1 MPSFVN
7 PIHTNANALNSGTK
21 NEVKD
26 TKNAPKSASKDFNK
40 ILNQKISKDKTAPK
54 ENPNALKATPKDAKE
69 DAKELEKTPTPHHQH
84 AQNLA
89 KDQQAPTLK
98 DLLNHKKTTASH
110 EAQHET
116 HEPTLKDLL
125 NHKKTT
131 ASHEAQHETHEMHET
146 NPKTPNE
153 TLNKNEKKPNGV
165 ASNAH
170 QANLTNK
177 NPLTPTNH
185 ANNAI
190 KNPTAPTHNAKEP
203 KTLKDI
209 HALSQKHDLNASNIQ
224 VGTPLEKKETPLNAS
239 DQLALKTTQTS
250 INHTLAKNDSKNT
263 ANLSSVLQSLEK
275 KESHNKERTTPPSN
289 EKKTPPL
296 REALQMN
303 AIKRDKTL
311 SKKKPEKTP
320 TKTQTTAATPEN
332 APKIPLKTPP
342 LMPLIG
348 ANPPNDNA
356 PTPLE
361 KEEKAKE
368 VSENKEK
375 TKESNNSAQ
384 SAQNAQASD
393 KTSENKSAA
402 PKETI
407 KHFTQQLKQE
417 IQEYKPPM
425 SRISMDLFPKELGK
439 VEVTIQKVG
448 KNLKVSVIS
457 HNNSLQTFLDNQQDL
472 KNSLNALGFEGV
484 DLSFSQDSSKE
495 QPKEPL
501 REPFKEQESTPLK
514 ENALKS
520 YQENTDN
527 ENKETS
533 MQITLYA

>member
-1 MPSFVN
+1 MPSPIN
-7 PIHTNANALNSGTK
+7 PIHTNANASTLNSGAK

-26 TKNAPKSASKDFNK
+26 TKNAPKSASKDFSK

-98 DLLNHKKTTASH
+98 DWLNHKKTTASH
-110 EAQHET
+110 EAQHEI
-116 HEPTLKDLL
+116 
-125 NHKKTT
+125 HKN
-131 ASHEAQHETHEMHET
+131 HET

-153 TLNKNEKKPNGV
+153 TLNKNEKKPNEV
-165 ASNAH
+165 ASRAH
-170 QANLTNK
+170 QTNLTNK
-177 NPLTPTNH
+177 NPLTPT
-185 ANNAI
+185 NNAI

-250 INHTLAKNDSKNT
+250 INHTLAKNDTKNT
-263 ANLSSVLQSLEK
+263 ANLSSVLQSLGK
-275 KESHNKERTTPPSN
+275 KESHNKEHTTLPHN

-320 TKTQTTAATPEN
+320 TKTQTTAQAATPEN
-332 APKIPLKTPP
+332 APKIPLKTPS

-375 TKESNNSAQ
+375 TKESTNST
-384 SAQNAQASD
+384 QNTQNTQASD

-495 QPKEPL
+495 QPKEQL
-501 REPFKEQESTPLK
+501 GEPFKDQESTPLK

>member
-1 MPSFVN
+1 MPSPVN
-7 PIHTNANALNSGTK
+7 PIHTNANALNSGAK

-26 TKNAPKSASKDFNK
+26 TKNAPKSASKDFSK

-54 ENPNALKATPKDAKE
+54 ENPSALKATPKDAK
-69 DAKELEKTPTPHHQH
+69 ALEKTPTLPHQH

-98 DLLNHKKTTASH
+98 DWLNHPKTTASH
-110 EAQHET
+110 EAQHEI
-116 HEPTLKDLL
+116 HEV
-125 NHKKTT
+125 
-131 ASHEAQHETHEMHET
+131 HETD
-146 NPKTPNE
+146 PKTPNE
-153 TLNKNEKKPNGV
+153 TLNKNEKKPNEV

-170 QANLTNK
+170 QTNLPNK
-177 NPLTPTNH
+177 NLITPTNH
-185 ANNAI
+185 ANHAN
-190 KNPTAPTHNAKEP
+190 KTPTTPTHNAKDP

-209 HALSQKHDLNASNIQ
+209 QTLSQKHDLNASNIQ
-224 VGTPLEKKETPLNAS
+224 ATAPLEKKETPLSAS
-239 DQLALKTTQTS
+239 DQLALKTTQTPT
-250 INHTLAKNDSKNT
+250 NHTLAKNDAKNT

-275 KESHNKERTTPPSN
+275 KEPLNKEHANPQNS

-296 REALQMN
+296 KEALQMN

-311 SKKKPEKTP
+311 SKKNSEKTP
-320 TKTQTTAATPEN
+320 TKTQAKNQPTAPSATPEN
-332 APKIPLKTPP
+332 TPKLALKTPP

-348 ANPPNDNA
+348 ANPPNDNI

-361 KEEKAKE
+361 KEEKTKE
-368 VSENKEK
+368 VSDNKEK
-375 TKESNNSAQ
+375 TKETNSNAQ
-384 SAQNAQASD
+384 SAQNTQASD
-393 KTSENKSAA
+393 KTSDNKSTA

-407 KHFTQQLKQE
+407 KHFAQQLKQE

-425 SRISMDLFPKELGK
+425 SKISMDLFPKELGK

-495 QPKEPL
+495 QQAPKDQPK
-501 REPFKEQESTPLK
+501 EPFKEQELTPLK

-520 YQENTDN
+520 YQENTDH
-527 ENKETS
+527 ENQETS

>member
-1 MPSFVN
+1 MPSPVN
-7 PIHTNANALNSGTK
+7 PIHTNANALNSGAK

-26 TKNAPKSASKDFNK
+26 TKNAPKSVSKDFSK
-40 ILNQKISKDKTAPK
+40 ILNQKISKDKTASK

-69 DAKELEKTPTPHHQH
+69 DAKTLEKTPTLPHQH
-84 AQNLA
+84 AQNPA

-110 EAQHET
+110 EAQHE
-116 HEPTLKDLL
+116 
-125 NHKKTT
+125 N
-131 ASHEAQHETHEMHET
+131 HET

-165 ASNAH
+165 TSNAH
-170 QANLTNK
+170 QENSTHK

-185 ANNAI
+185 ANHAN
-190 KNPTAPTHNAKEP
+190 KNPTTPTHNAKDP

-209 HALSQKHDLNASNIQ
+209 QTLSQKHDLNASNIQ
-224 VGTPLEKKETPLNAS
+224 ATTPLEKKETPLNAS

-250 INHTLAKNDSKNT
+250 INHTLAKNDAKNT

-275 KESHNKERTTPPSN
+275 KDPHNKERTTPPSN

-296 REALQMN
+296 KEALQMN

-311 SKKKPEKTP
+311 SKKKSEKTP
-320 TKTQTTAATPEN
+320 TKTQTTAQAVTPEN

-348 ANPPNDNA
+348 ANPPPNDNA

-361 KEEKAKE
+361 KEEKTKE
-368 VSENKEK
+368 ISENKEK
-375 TKESNNSAQ
+375 TKETSNSAQ

-393 KTSENKSAA
+393 KTSENKSTA

-495 QPKEPL
+495 QPKEPFK
-501 REPFKEQESTPLK
+501 EPFKEQELTPLK
-514 ENALKS
+514 ENALKN

-527 ENKETS
+527 ESKETS

>member
-1 MPSFVN
+1 MPSPVN
-7 PIHTNANALNSGTK
+7 PIHTNANALNSGAK

-26 TKNAPKSASKDFNK
+26 TKNAPKSASKDFSK

-54 ENPNALKATPKDAKE
+54 ESPNPNALKATPKDAKE
-69 DAKELEKTPTPHHQH
+69 DAKALEKTPTPQPQH
-84 AQNLA
+84 AQNPA

-98 DLLNHKKTTASH
+98 DWLNHKKTTAPH
-110 EAQHET
+110 ETQHET
-116 HEPTLKDLL
+116 HEA
-125 NHKKTT
+125 N
-131 ASHEAQHETHEMHET
+131 ET

-153 TLNKNEKKPNGV
+153 TLNKNGKKPNEV
-165 ASNAH
+165 TSNAH
-170 QANLTNK
+170 QTNLLSK
-177 NPLTPTNH
+177 NPITPNH

-190 KNPTAPTHNAKEP
+190 KTQTTPTHNAKDP

-209 HALSQKHDLNASNIQ
+209 QTLSQKHDLNANNIQ
-224 VGTPLEKKETPLNAS
+224 AATTPENKTPLNAS
-239 DQLALKTTQTS
+239 DQFALKTTQTPT
-250 INHTLAKNDSKNT
+250 NHTLAKNDAKNT

-275 KESHNKERTTPPSN
+275 KEPHNKEHTIPQNN

-296 REALQMN
+296 KEALQMN

-320 TKTQTTAATPEN
+320 IHAKTQTTAPSIAPEN

-348 ANPPNDNA
+348 ANPPPNDNI

-361 KEEKAKE
+361 KEEKTQE
-368 VSENKEK
+368 ISENKEK
-375 TKESNNSAQ
+375 TKESNSSAQ

-393 KTSENKSAA
+393 KTNENKSIA

-439 VEVTIQKVG
+439 VEVIIQKVG

-472 KNSLNALGFEGV
+472 KNSLNTLGFEGV

-495 QPKEPL
+495 QPKDQPK
-501 REPFKEQESTPLK
+501 EPFKEQESTPLK

>member
-1 MPSFVN
+1 MPSPIN
-7 PIHTNANALNSGTK
+7 PIHTNANALNSGAK

-26 TKNAPKSASKDFNK
+26 TKNAPKSASKDFSK

-54 ENPNALKATPKDAKE
+54 ESPNPNALKATPKDAKE
-69 DAKELEKTPTPHHQH
+69 DAKALEKTPTPHHQH
-84 AQNLA
+84 AQNPA

-98 DLLNHKKTTASH
+98 DWLNHKKTTASH

-116 HEPTLKDLL
+116 HEA
-125 NHKKTT
+125 N
-131 ASHEAQHETHEMHET
+131 ET

-165 ASNAH
+165 TSNAH
-170 QANLTNK
+170 QTNLPNK
-177 NPLTPTNH
+177 NPLTHTNH
-185 ANNAI
+185 ANHAI
-190 KNPTAPTHNAKEP
+190 KTPTTPTHNAKDP

-209 HALSQKHDLNASNIQ
+209 QTLSQKHDLNASNIQ
-224 VGTPLEKKETPLNAS
+224 AATTPENKTPLNAS
-239 DQLALKTTQTS
+239 DHLALKTTQTS
-250 INHTLAKNDSKNT
+250 INHTLAKNDAKNT

-275 KESHNKERTTPPSN
+275 KESHNKEHANPPNN

-296 REALQMN
+296 KEALQMN

-311 SKKKPEKTP
+311 SKKKSE
-320 TKTQTTAATPEN
+320 KTQTKAQTTAPSIKPEN

-348 ANPPNDNA
+348 ANPPNDNP
-356 PTPLE
+356 PTLLE
-361 KEEKAKE
+361 KEEKTKE
-368 VSENKEK
+368 VSDNKEK
-375 TKESNNSAQ
+375 TKESNSSAQ
-384 SAQNAQASD
+384 NAQNAQASD
-393 KTSENKSAA
+393 KTSENKSTA

-439 VEVTIQKVG
+439 VEVIIQKVG

-495 QPKEPL
+495 QPKEQL
-501 REPFKEQESTPLK
+501 RELFKEQELTPLK

-520 YQENTDN
+520 YQENTDH
-527 ENKETS
+527 ENQETS

>member
-1 MPSFVN
+1 MPSPVN
-7 PIHTNANALNSGTK
+7 PIHTNASALNSGAK

-26 TKNAPKSASKDFNK
+26 TKNAPKSTSKDFSK

-54 ENPNALKATPKDAKE
+54 ENPSALKTAPKDAK
-69 DAKELEKTPTPHHQH
+69 ALEKTPTLPHQH
-84 AQNLA
+84 AQNPA

-98 DLLNHKKTTASH
+98 DWLNHQKTTAPH

-116 HEPTLKDLL
+116 HEA
-125 NHKKTT
+125 N
-131 ASHEAQHETHEMHET
+131 ET

-153 TLNKNEKKPNGV
+153 TLNKSEKKPNEIT
-165 ASNAH
+165 SNAH
-170 QANLTNK
+170 QTNLPSK
-177 NPLTPTNH
+177 NPITPNH
-185 ANNAI
+185 ANNANATQ
-190 KNPTAPTHNAKEP
+190 KPTTPTHNAKDP

-209 HALSQKHDLNASNIQ
+209 QTLSQKHDLNASNIQ
-224 VGTPLEKKETPLNAS
+224 AATTPENKTPLNAS
-239 DQLALKTTQTS
+239 DHLALKTTQAPT
-250 INHTLAKNDSKNT
+250 NHTLAKNDAKNT

-275 KESHNKERTTPPSN
+275 KEPQNKEHANPQNN

-296 REALQMN
+296 KEALQMN

-320 TKTQTTAATPEN
+320 TKTQTTAPTLEN

-342 LMPLIG
+342 LMPLTG
-348 ANPPNDNA
+348 ANPPPNDNI

-361 KEEKAKE
+361 KEETTKE
-368 VSENKEK
+368 ASDNKEK
-375 TKESNNSAQ
+375 TKETNSSAQ
-384 SAQNAQASD
+384 SAQNTQASD
-393 KTSENKSAA
+393 KTSENKSIA

-425 SRISMDLFPKELGK
+425 SKISMDLFPKELGK

-501 REPFKEQESTPLK
+501 RELFKEQESTLLK

-520 YQENTDN
+520 YQENTDH
-527 ENKETS
+527 ENQETS

>member
-1 MPSFVN
+1 MPSPIN
-7 PIHTNANALNSGTK
+7 PIHTNANALNGGAK

-26 TKNAPKSASKDFNK
+26 AKNAPKGASKDFSK
-40 ILNQKISKDKTAPK
+40 ILNQKISKDKTASK
-54 ENPNALKATPKDAKE
+54 EDPSASKVTPKDAKT
-69 DAKELEKTPTPHHQH
+69 LEKTPTPHHQH
-84 AQNLA
+84 AQNPV

-98 DLLNHKKTTASH
+98 DWLNHQKTTAPH

-116 HEPTLKDLL
+116 HEA
-125 NHKKTT
+125 N
-131 ASHEAQHETHEMHET
+131 ET

-153 TLNKNEKKPNGV
+153 TLNKNEKKPNEV
-165 ASNAH
+165 TSNAH
-170 QANLTNK
+170 QTNLPNK
-177 NPLTPTNH
+177 NPITPTNR

-190 KNPTAPTHNAKEP
+190 KTPTTPTHNAKEP

-209 HALSQKHDLNASNIQ
+209 QTLSQKHDLNASNIQ
-224 VGTPLEKKETPLNAS
+224 AATTPENKTPLNAS
-239 DQLALKTTQTS
+239 DQLALKTTQTP
-250 INHTLAKNDSKNT
+250 INHTLTKNDAKNT

-275 KESHNKERTTPPSN
+275 KEPPNKEHANPQNN

-296 REALQMN
+296 KEALQMN

-311 SKKKPEKTP
+311 SKKKSEKTP
-320 TKTQTTAATPEN
+320 IHAKTQATAPSVTPEN

-348 ANPPNDNA
+348 TNPPPNNNA

-361 KEEKAKE
+361 KEEKTKE
-368 VSENKEK
+368 ISDNKEK
-375 TKESNNSAQ
+375 TKETNNSTQ
-384 SAQNAQASD
+384 SAQNTQAND
-393 KTSENKSAA
+393 KTSDNKSIA

-425 SRISMDLFPKELGK
+425 SKISMDLFPKELGK
-439 VEVTIQKVG
+439 VEVIIQKMG

-495 QPKEPL
+495 QQAPKDQPK
-501 REPFKEQESTPLK
+501 EPFKEQELSPLK

-520 YQENTDN
+520 YQENTDH
-527 ENKETS
+527 ENQETS

>member
-1 MPSFVN
+1 MPSPIN
-7 PIHTNANALNSGTK
+7 PIHTNANASALNSGAK
-21 NEVKD
+21 NED
-26 TKNAPKSASKDFNK
+26 TKNAPKSASKDFSK

-54 ENPNALKATPKDAKE
+54 ENPNALKATPKNSKEGAKE
-69 DAKELEKTPTPHHQH
+69 DAKELEKTPTPQPQH
-84 AQNLA
+84 AQNLT

-110 EAQHET
+110 EAQHEI
-116 HEPTLKDLL
+116 
-125 NHKKTT
+125 HKN
-131 ASHEAQHETHEMHET
+131 HET

-165 ASNAH
+165 ISNAH
-170 QANLTNK
+170 QASLTNK

-185 ANNAI
+185 ANNSI
-190 KNPTAPTHNAKEP
+190 KNPTAPTHNAKDP

-209 HALSQKHDLNASNIQ
+209 QTLSQKHDLNASNIQ

-250 INHTLAKNDSKNT
+250 INHTFAKNDAKNT

-275 KESHNKERTTPPSN
+275 KESHNKEHATPPSN

-296 REALQMN
+296 REALPMN

-320 TKTQTTAATPEN
+320 IHAKTQTTAPSTTPKN
-332 APKIPLKTPP
+332 PPKIPLKTPP

-356 PTPLE
+356 PTLLE

-375 TKESNNSAQ
+375 TKESTN
-384 SAQNAQASD
+384 SAQNAQNAQSSD
-393 KTSENKSAA
+393 KTSENKSVT

-495 QPKEPL
+495 QEKEPFK
-501 REPFKEQESTPLK
+501 EPFKEQESTPLK

-533 MQITLYA
+533 MQIILYA

>member
-7 PIHTNANALNSGTK
+7 PIHTNANTNALNSGAK

-26 TKNAPKSASKDFNK
+26 TKNAPKSASKDFSK

-54 ENPNALKATPKDAKE
+54 ENPSTLKVTPKDTKE
-69 DAKELEKTPTPHHQH
+69 NAKELEKTPTPHHQH
-84 AQNLA
+84 AQDLA

-116 HEPTLKDLL
+116 HK
-125 NHKKTT
+125 
-131 ASHEAQHETHEMHET
+131 MHET

-153 TLNKNEKKPNGV
+153 TLNKNEKKPNEI

-209 HALSQKHDLNASNIQ
+209 QTLSQKHDLNASNIQ
-224 VGTPLEKKETPLNAS
+224 VSAPLEKKETPLKTS

-250 INHTLAKNDSKNT
+250 INHTLAKNDAKNT

-311 SKKKPEKTP
+311 SKKKLEKTP
-320 TKTQTTAATPEN
+320 IHAKTQTTAPSATPEN

-375 TKESNNSAQ
+375 TKESTNSAQ

-495 QPKEPL
+495 QPKEQL
-501 REPFKEQESTPLK
+501 GESFKEQESTPLK

-533 MQITLYA
+533 MQITLYAWF

>member
-1 MPSFVN
+1 MPSLVN
-7 PIHTNANALNSGTK
+7 PIHTNANALNGGAK

-26 TKNAPKSASKDFNK
+26 TKNAPKGASKDFSK
-40 ILNQKISKDKTAPK
+40 ILNQKISKDKTASK
-54 ENPNALKATPKDAKE
+54 EDPNASKVTPKDAKT
-69 DAKELEKTPTPHHQH
+69 LEKTPTLPHQH

-98 DLLNHKKTTASH
+98 DWLNHQKTTAPH

-116 HEPTLKDLL
+116 HEA
-125 NHKKTT
+125 N
-131 ASHEAQHETHEMHET
+131 ET

-153 TLNKNEKKPNGV
+153 TLNKNEKKPNEV
-165 ASNAH
+165 TSNAH
-170 QANLTNK
+170 QANLPNK
-177 NPLTPTNH
+177 NPITPTNH

-190 KNPTAPTHNAKEP
+190 KTPTTPTHNAKDP

-209 HALSQKHDLNASNIQ
+209 QTLSQKHDLNASNIQ
-224 VGTPLEKKETPLNAS
+224 AATTPENKTPLNAS
-239 DQLALKTTQTS
+239 NHLALKTTQTPT
-250 INHTLAKNDSKNT
+250 NHTLAKNDAKNT

-275 KESHNKERTTPPSN
+275 KEPQNKEHTTPQNN

-296 REALQMN
+296 KEALQMN

-320 TKTQTTAATPEN
+320 TKAQTTAPSIAPEN

-342 LMPLIG
+342 LMPLTG
-348 ANPPNDNA
+348 ANPPPNDNI

-361 KEEKAKE
+361 TEEKTQE
-368 VSENKEK
+368 ISENKEK
-375 TKESNNSAQ
+375 TKETNSSAQ

-393 KTSENKSAA
+393 KTSENKSIA

-425 SRISMDLFPKELGK
+425 SKISMDLFPKELGK
-439 VEVTIQKVG
+439 VEVIIQKVG

-495 QPKEPL
+495 QQAPKDQPK
-501 REPFKEQESTPLK
+501 EPFKEQELTPLK
-514 ENALKS
+514 ESALKS
-520 YQENTDN
+520 YQENTDH
-527 ENKETS
+527 ENQETS

>member
-1 MPSFVN
+1 MPSPVN
-7 PIHTNANALNSGTK
+7 PIHTNANALNSGAK
-21 NEVKD
+21 NEG
-26 TKNAPKSASKDFNK
+26 TKNAPKNASKDFSK

-54 ENPNALKATPKDAKE
+54 ESPNPNASKVTPKDAKE
-69 DAKELEKTPTPHHQH
+69 DAKALEKTPTLPHQH
-84 AQNLA
+84 AQNPI

-98 DLLNHKKTTASH
+98 DWLNRPKTHPTAPH
-110 EAQHET
+110 ETQHET
-116 HEPTLKDLL
+116 HEA
-125 NHKKTT
+125 N
-131 ASHEAQHETHEMHET
+131 ET

-153 TLNKNEKKPNGV
+153 TLNKNEKKPNEV
-165 ASNAH
+165 PSNTH
-170 QANLTNK
+170 QTNLPNK
-177 NPLTPTNH
+177 NPITPTNH

-190 KNPTAPTHNAKEP
+190 KTPTAPTHNAKDP

-209 HALSQKHDLNASNIQ
+209 QTLSQKHDLNASNIQ
-224 VGTPLEKKETPLNAS
+224 ATAPLEKKETPLNAG
-239 DQLALKTTQTS
+239 DQLALKTTQTP
-250 INHTLAKNDSKNT
+250 INNTLAKNDAKNT

-275 KESHNKERTTPPSN
+275 KESPNKEHATPPNN

-296 REALQMN
+296 KEALPMN

-320 TKTQTTAATPEN
+320 TKAQTTAPSIAPEN

-348 ANPPNDNA
+348 ANPPNDNS
-356 PTPLE
+356 PTLLE
-361 KEEKAKE
+361 KEETTKE
-368 VSENKEK
+368 ASDNKEK
-375 TKESNNSAQ
+375 TKETSNSAQ

-393 KTSENKSAA
+393 KTSENKSVT

-495 QPKEPL
+495 QEKEQL

-520 YQENTDN
+520 YQENTDH
-527 ENKETS
+527 ENQETS

>member
-1 MPSFVN
+1 MPSPIN
-7 PIHTNANALNSGTK
+7 PIHTNTSTNANALNSGAK

-26 TKNAPKSASKDFNK
+26 TKNAPKSASKDFSK

-54 ENPNALKATPKDAKE
+54 ENPNALKATPKNSKEGAKE
-69 DAKELEKTPTPHHQH
+69 NAKELEKTPTPHHQH

-110 EAQHET
+110 EAQHEI
-116 HEPTLKDLL
+116 
-125 NHKKTT
+125 HKN
-131 ASHEAQHETHEMHET
+131 HET

-153 TLNKNEKKPNGV
+153 TLNKNEKKPNEV

-190 KNPTAPTHNAKEP
+190 KNPTAPTHNAKDS

-224 VGTPLEKKETPLNAS
+224 VSAPLEKKETPLNAS

-250 INHTLAKNDSKNT
+250 INHTLAKNGAKNT

-320 TKTQTTAATPEN
+320 TKAQTTAQAATPEN

-368 VSENKEK
+368 MSENKEK
-375 TKESNNSAQ
+375 TKESTNSTQ

-393 KTSENKSAA
+393 KASENKSAA

-495 QPKEPL
+495 QPKESL

>member
-1 MPSFVN
+1 MPSPVN
-7 PIHTNANALNSGTK
+7 PIHTNANALNSGAK

-26 TKNAPKSASKDFNK
+26 AKNAPKSASKDFSK

-54 ENPNALKATPKDAKE
+54 ESPNPNALKATPKDAKE
-69 DAKELEKTPTPHHQH
+69 DAKTLEKTPTLPHQH
-84 AQNLA
+84 AQNPA

-98 DLLNHKKTTASH
+98 DWLNHKKTTAPH

-116 HEPTLKDLL
+116 HEA
-125 NHKKTT
+125 N
-131 ASHEAQHETHEMHET
+131 ET

-153 TLNKNEKKPNGV
+153 TLNKNEKKPNEV
-165 ASNAH
+165 ISNAH
-170 QANLTNK
+170 QTNLPNK

-190 KNPTAPTHNAKEP
+190 KTSTTPTHNAKEP

-209 HALSQKHDLNASNIQ
+209 QALSQKHDLNASNIQ
-224 VGTPLEKKETPLNAS
+224 AATTPENKTPLNAS
-239 DQLALKTTQTS
+239 DQFALKTTQTPT
-250 INHTLAKNDSKNT
+250 NHTLAKNDAKNT

-275 KESHNKERTTPPSN
+275 KESPNKEHATPSHN

-296 REALQMN
+296 KEALPMN

-311 SKKKPEKTP
+311 SKKKSEKTP
-320 TKTQTTAATPEN
+320 TKVQTTAPSIVPEN

-348 ANPPNDNA
+348 ANPPPNDNI

-361 KEEKAKE
+361 KEEKTQE
-368 VSENKEK
+368 ISDNKEK
-375 TKESNNSAQ
+375 TKEANNSAQ
-384 SAQNAQASD
+384 SVQNAQASD
-393 KTSENKSAA
+393 KTSENKSTA

-439 VEVTIQKVG
+439 VEVIIQKVG

-495 QPKEPL
+495 QPKEQL
-501 REPFKEQESTPLK
+501 RELFKEQESTPLK

-520 YQENTDN
+520 YQENTDH
-527 ENKETS
+527 ENQETS

>member
-1 MPSFVN
+1 MPSPVN
-7 PIHTNANALNSGTK
+7 PIHTNASALNSGAK
-21 NEVKD
+21 NED
-26 TKNAPKSASKDFNK
+26 TKNAPKSASKDFSK

-54 ENPNALKATPKDAKE
+54 ENPNALKATPQDAKE
-69 DAKELEKTPTPHHQH
+69 DAKEDAKALEKTPTLQPQH

-98 DLLNHKKTTASH
+98 DWLNHKKTTAPH

-116 HEPTLKDLL
+116 HEA
-125 NHKKTT
+125 N
-131 ASHEAQHETHEMHET
+131 ET
-146 NPKTPNE
+146 NPKNPNE

-165 ASNAH
+165 TSNAH
-170 QANLTNK
+170 QTNLPNK
-177 NPLTPTNH
+177 NPITPTNH

-190 KNPTAPTHNAKEP
+190 KNPTTPTHNAKEP

-209 HALSQKHDLNASNIQ
+209 QTLSQKHDLNASNIQ
-224 VGTPLEKKETPLNAS
+224 ATTTPENKTPLNAS
-239 DQLALKTTQTS
+239 DHLALKTTQAPT
-250 INHTLAKNDSKNT
+250 NHTLAKNDAKNT

-275 KESHNKERTTPPSN
+275 KEPHNKEHANPPNN

-296 REALQMN
+296 KEALQMN

-320 TKTQTTAATPEN
+320 TKTQITAPSITPEN

-348 ANPPNDNA
+348 ANPPPNDNI

-361 KEEKAKE
+361 KEETTKE
-368 VSENKEK
+368 ISDNKEK
-375 TKESNNSAQ
+375 TKESSNSAQ

-393 KTSENKSAA
+393 KTNENKSIA

-439 VEVTIQKVG
+439 VEVIIQKVG

-495 QPKEPL
+495 QPKEQL
-501 REPFKEQESTPLK
+501 REPFKEQELTPLK

-520 YQENTDN
+520 YQENTDH
-527 ENKETS
+527 ENQETS

>member
-1 MPSFVN
+1 MPSPVN
-7 PIHTNANALNSGTK
+7 PIHTNANALNSGAK

-26 TKNAPKSASKDFNK
+26 TKNAPKSASKDFSK

-54 ENPNALKATPKDAKE
+54 ENPNALKATPKGTKA
-69 DAKELEKTPTPHHQH
+69 LEKTPTLQPPH
-84 AQNLA
+84 AQNPA
-89 KDQQAPTLK
+89 KNQQAPTLK
-98 DLLNHKKTTASH
+98 DWLNHPKTHPTAKH

-116 HEPTLKDLL
+116 HET
-125 NHKKTT
+125 N
-131 ASHEAQHETHEMHET
+131 ET
-146 NPKTPNE
+146 NPKTPNK
-153 TLNKNEKKPNGV
+153 TLSKNEKKPNE
-165 ASNAH
+165 ALSNAH
-170 QANLTNK
+170 QTNLTNK

-190 KNPTAPTHNAKEP
+190 KNPTTTTHNAKDP

-209 HALSQKHDLNASNIQ
+209 QTLSQKHDLNASNIQ
-224 VGTPLEKKETPLNAS
+224 AATIPENKTPLNAS
-239 DQLALKTTQTS
+239 DQLALKTTQTP
-250 INHTLAKNDSKNT
+250 INHTLAKNDAKNT

-275 KESHNKERTTPPSN
+275 KESHNKEHANPPNN

-296 REALQMN
+296 KEALEMN

-311 SKKKPEKTP
+311 SKKKSEKTP
-320 TKTQTTAATPEN
+320 IHAKTQATAPSIAPEN
-332 APKIPLKTPP
+332 APKISLKTPP

-348 ANPPNDNA
+348 ANPPPNDNI

-361 KEEKAKE
+361 KEETTKEVSDNKEKAKE
-368 VSENKEK
+368 
-375 TKESNNSAQ
+375 TNSSTQ
-384 SAQNAQASD
+384 NAQNAQASD
-393 KTSENKSAA
+393 KTSENKSIA

-425 SRISMDLFPKELGK
+425 SKISMDLFPKELGK
-439 VEVTIQKVG
+439 VEVIIQKVG

-495 QPKEPL
+495 QPKEQL
-501 REPFKEQESTPLK
+501 REPFKEQELTPLK

-520 YQENTDN
+520 YQENTDH
-527 ENKETS
+527 ENQETS

>member
-1 MPSFVN
+1 MPSPVN
-7 PIHTNANALNSGTK
+7 PIHTNANAFNGGAK

-26 TKNAPKSASKDFNK
+26 AKNAPKSASKDFSK
-40 ILNQKISKDKTAPK
+40 ILNQKISKDKTASK
-54 ENPNALKATPKDAKE
+54 ENPSALKDAPKDAK
-69 DAKELEKTPTPHHQH
+69 ALEKTPTLPHQH

-98 DLLNHKKTTASH
+98 DWLNHPKTHPTAPH
-110 EAQHET
+110 EVQHET
-116 HEPTLKDLL
+116 HEI
-125 NHKKTT
+125 
-131 ASHEAQHETHEMHET
+131 HET

-153 TLNKNEKKPNGV
+153 TLNKNEKKPNEV

-170 QANLTNK
+170 QTNLPNK
-177 NPLTPTNH
+177 NPITPTNH
-185 ANNAI
+185 ANHAI
-190 KNPTAPTHNAKEP
+190 KNPITPTHNAKEP

-209 HALSQKHDLNASNIQ
+209 QTLSQKHDLNASNIQ
-224 VGTPLEKKETPLNAS
+224 AATTPENKNPLNAS
-239 DQLALKTTQTS
+239 DQLALKTTQTPT
-250 INHTLAKNDSKNT
+250 NHTLAKNDAKNT

-275 KESHNKERTTPPSN
+275 KEPPNKEHANPQNN

-296 REALQMN
+296 KEALQMN

-311 SKKKPEKTP
+311 SKKNSEKTP
-320 TKTQTTAATPEN
+320 TKTQAKNQPTAPSIAPEN

-348 ANPPNDNA
+348 ANPPPNNNA
-356 PTPLE
+356 PTLLE
-361 KEEKAKE
+361 KEETTKEASDNKEKAKE
-368 VSENKEK
+368 
-375 TKESNNSAQ
+375 TNNSAQ

-393 KTSENKSAA
+393 KTSENKSVT

-439 VEVTIQKVG
+439 VEVIIQKVG

-495 QPKEPL
+495 QPKEPFK
-501 REPFKEQESTPLK
+501 EPFKEQELTPLK
-514 ENALKS
+514 ESVLKS
-520 YQENTDN
+520 YQENTDH
-527 ENKETS
+527 ENQETS

>member
-1 MPSFVN
+1 MPSPIN
-7 PIHTNANALNSGTK
+7 PIHTNANALNSGAK
-21 NEVKD
+21 NED
-26 TKNAPKSASKDFNK
+26 TKNAPKSASKDFSK

-54 ENPNALKATPKDAKE
+54 EDPNASKVTPKDAKE
-69 DAKELEKTPTPHHQH
+69 DAKALEKTQTPPHQH
-84 AQNLA
+84 ATNPA

-98 DLLNHKKTTASH
+98 DWLNHKKTTASH
-110 EAQHET
+110 EAQHE
-116 HEPTLKDLL
+116 
-125 NHKKTT
+125 N
-131 ASHEAQHETHEMHET
+131 HET

-165 ASNAH
+165 TSNAH
-170 QANLTNK
+170 QTNLTNK
-177 NPLTPTNH
+177 NPITPTNH
-185 ANNAI
+185 ANHAI
-190 KNPTAPTHNAKEP
+190 KNPTAPTHNAKDP

-209 HALSQKHDLNASNIQ
+209 QTLSQKHDLNASNIQ
-224 VGTPLEKKETPLNAS
+224 ATTPLEKKETPLNAS
-239 DQLALKTTQTS
+239 DQLALKTTQVP
-250 INHTLAKNDSKNT
+250 INNTLAKNDAKNT

-275 KESHNKERTTPPSN
+275 KDPHNKEHATPPNN

-296 REALQMN
+296 KEALQMN

-311 SKKKPEKTP
+311 SKKKSEKTP
-320 TKTQTTAATPEN
+320 TKAQTTAPSIAPEN

-348 ANPPNDNA
+348 ANPPPNDNA
-356 PTPLE
+356 PTLLE
-361 KEEKAKE
+361 KEETTKE
-368 VSENKEK
+368 ASDNKEK
-375 TKESNNSAQ
+375 TKEANNSAQ
-384 SAQNAQASD
+384 SAQNAQTSD
-393 KTSENKSAA
+393 KTSENKSTA

-439 VEVTIQKVG
+439 VEVIIQKVG

-495 QPKEPL
+495 QEKEPFK
-501 REPFKEQESTPLK
+501 EPFKEQELTPLK

-520 YQENTDN
+520 YQENTDH
-527 ENKETS
+527 ENQETS

>member
-1 MPSFVN
+1 MPSPIN
-7 PIHTNANALNSGTK
+7 PIHTNANALNSGAK
-21 NEVKD
+21 NED
-26 TKNAPKSASKDFNK
+26 TKNAPKSASKDFSK

-54 ENPNALKATPKDAKE
+54 ENPNALKATPKNSKEGAKE
-69 DAKELEKTPTPHHQH
+69 DTKALEKTPTLPHQH
-84 AQNLA
+84 DQNPA

-110 EAQHET
+110 EAQHE
-116 HEPTLKDLL
+116 K
-125 NHKKTT
+125 N
-131 ASHEAQHETHEMHET
+131 HET
-146 NPKTPNE
+146 NQKTPNE
-153 TLNKNEKKPNGV
+153 TLNKNEKKPNGIT
-165 ASNAH
+165 SNAH
-170 QANLTNK
+170 QTDLTNK

-185 ANNAI
+185 ANHANHAI
-190 KNPTAPTHNAKEP
+190 KNPTAPTHNAKES

-209 HALSQKHDLNASNIQ
+209 QTLSQKHDLNASNIQ
-224 VGTPLEKKETPLNAS
+224 ATTTPENKTPLNAS
-239 DQLALKTTQTS
+239 DQIALKTTQAP
-250 INHTLAKNDSKNT
+250 INNTLAKNDAKNT

-275 KESHNKERTTPPSN
+275 KDPHNKEHATPPNN
-289 EKKTPPL
+289 EKKMPPL
-296 REALQMN
+296 KEALQMN

-320 TKTQTTAATPEN
+320 TKAQTTAPSIAPEN
-332 APKIPLKTPP
+332 ALKIPLKTPP

-348 ANPPNDNA
+348 ANPPPNNNA

-361 KEEKAKE
+361 KEETTKE
-368 VSENKEK
+368 ASDNKEK

-393 KTSENKSAA
+393 KISENKSVT

-439 VEVTIQKVG
+439 VEVIIQKVG

-495 QPKEPL
+495 QPKEQL
-501 REPFKEQESTPLK
+501 RELFKEQESTPLK

-520 YQENTDN
+520 YQENTDH
-527 ENKETS
+527 EHKETS

>member
-1 MPSFVN
+1 MPSPIN
-7 PIHTNANALNSGTK
+7 PIHTNASANANALNSGAK
-21 NEVKD
+21 NED
-26 TKNAPKSASKDFNK
+26 TKNAPKSASKDFSK

-54 ENPNALKATPKDAKE
+54 ENPNALKTTPKNAKE
-69 DAKELEKTPTPHHQH
+69 NAKKLEKTPTLQPQH
-84 AQNLA
+84 AQDFA

-98 DLLNHKKTTASH
+98 DLLNHQKTTASH
-110 EAQHET
+110 EAQHEN
-116 HEPTLKDLL
+116 HE
-125 NHKKTT
+125 N
-131 ASHEAQHETHEMHET
+131 

-165 ASNAH
+165 ISNAH
-170 QANLTNK
+170 QTNLTNK

-209 HALSQKHDLNASNIQ
+209 QTLSQKHDLNASNIQ
-224 VGTPLEKKETPLNAS
+224 ATTPLEKKETPLNAS
-239 DQLALKTTQTS
+239 DHLALKTTQAP
-250 INHTLAKNDSKNT
+250 INHTLAKNDAKNT

-275 KESHNKERTTPPSN
+275 KDPHNKERTNPLNN

-296 REALQMN
+296 KEALEMN

-311 SKKKPEKTP
+311 SKKKSEKTP
-320 TKTQTTAATPEN
+320 TKAQTTISSATPEN

-348 ANPPNDNA
+348 ANPPNDNP
-356 PTPLE
+356 PTLLE
-361 KEEKAKE
+361 KEEKTQEA
-368 VSENKEK
+368 SDNKEK
-375 TKESNNSAQ
+375 AKETSNSAQ
-384 SAQNAQASD
+384 SAQNAQSSD
-393 KTSENKSAA
+393 KTSENKSVT

-439 VEVTIQKVG
+439 VEVVIQKVG

-495 QPKEPL
+495 QPKEQL
-501 REPFKEQESTPLK
+501 REPFKEQELTPLK

-520 YQENTDN
+520 YQENMDN

>member
-7 PIHTNANALNSGTK
+7 PIHTNASTLINSGAK

-26 TKNAPKSASKDFNK
+26 TKNAPKSASKDFSK
-40 ILNQKISKDKTAPK
+40 ILNQKISKDKSAPK
-54 ENPNALKATPKDAKE
+54 KNPNALKATPKDAKE
-69 DAKELEKTPTPHHQH
+69 DAKELDKTPTPHHQH

-110 EAQHET
+110 EAQHEI
-116 HEPTLKDLL
+116 
-125 NHKKTT
+125 HKN
-131 ASHEAQHETHEMHET
+131 HET

-153 TLNKNEKKPNGV
+153 TLNENEKKPNGV
-165 ASNAH
+165 ASSVH

-185 ANNAI
+185 A
-190 KNPTAPTHNAKEP
+190 KDP

-239 DQLALKTTQTS
+239 DQLALKTTQTP

-275 KESHNKERTTPPSN
+275 KESHNKEHANPPHN

-296 REALQMN
+296 KEALPMN

-311 SKKKPEKTP
+311 SKKKSEKTP
-320 TKTQTTAATPEN
+320 TKAQTTAQAATPEN

-348 ANPPNDNA
+348 ANPPSDNA

-368 VSENKEK
+368 ASDNKEK
-375 TKESNNSAQ
+375 TKESNNSTQ
-384 SAQNAQASD
+384 NAQNAQASD

-402 PKETI
+402 SKETI

-501 REPFKEQESTPLK
+501 REPFKEQELTPLK

-527 ENKETS
+527 ESKETS

>member
-1 MPSFVN
+1 MPSPVN
-7 PIHTNANALNSGTK
+7 PIHTNASANANALNSGAK
-21 NEVKD
+21 NED
-26 TKNAPKSASKDFNK
+26 TKNAPKSASKDFSK

-69 DAKELEKTPTPHHQH
+69 DAKTLKKTPTLPHQH
-84 AQNLA
+84 AQNPA
-89 KDQQAPTLK
+89 KDQQVPTLK
-98 DLLNHKKTTASH
+98 DWLNHKKTTAPH
-110 EAQHET
+110 ETQHET
-116 HEPTLKDLL
+116 HEA
-125 NHKKTT
+125 N
-131 ASHEAQHETHEMHET
+131 ET

-165 ASNAH
+165 TSNAH
-170 QANLTNK
+170 QTNLPNK

-185 ANNAI
+185 ANHAI

-209 HALSQKHDLNASNIQ
+209 QTLSQKHDLNASNIQ
-224 VGTPLEKKETPLNAS
+224 AATTPENKTPLNAS
-239 DQLALKTTQTS
+239 DQLALKTTQTPT
-250 INHTLAKNDSKNT
+250 NHTLAKNDAKNT

-275 KESHNKERTTPPSN
+275 KESPNKEHANPQNN

-296 REALQMN
+296 KEALEMN

-320 TKTQTTAATPEN
+320 IHAKTQTTAPSATPEN

-348 ANPPNDNA
+348 ANPPNDNP
-356 PTPLE
+356 PTLLE
-361 KEEKAKE
+361 KEEKTKE
-368 VSENKEK
+368 ASDNKEK
-375 TKESNNSAQ
+375 TKETSNSAQ
-384 SAQNAQASD
+384 NAQNAQASD
-393 KTSENKSAA
+393 KTSENKSIA

-495 QPKEPL
+495 QPKEQL
-501 REPFKEQESTPLK
+501 RELFKEQELTPLK

-527 ENKETS
+527 DNKETS

>member
-1 MPSFVN
+1 MLSLVN
-7 PIHTNANALNSGTK
+7 PIHTNASANANALNSGAK

-26 TKNAPKSASKDFNK
+26 AKNAPKSASKDFSK

-54 ENPNALKATPKDAKE
+54 ENPSTLKATPKDAKE
-69 DAKELEKTPTPHHQH
+69 DAKKFEKNPTLDHQH

-89 KDQQAPTLK
+89 KNQQAPTLK
-98 DLLNHKKTTASH
+98 DWLNHKKTTASH
-110 EAQHET
+110 EAQHEI
-116 HEPTLKDLL
+116 
-125 NHKKTT
+125 
-131 ASHEAQHETHEMHET
+131 HETNET

-153 TLNKNEKKPNGV
+153 TLSKNEKKPNE
-165 ASNAH
+165 ALSNAH
-170 QANLTNK
+170 QTNLTNK
-177 NPLTPTNH
+177 NPITPNH

-190 KNPTAPTHNAKEP
+190 KTSTTPTHNAKEP

-209 HALSQKHDLNASNIQ
+209 QTLSQKHDLNASNIQ
-224 VGTPLEKKETPLNAS
+224 AATTPENKTPLNAS
-239 DQLALKTTQTS
+239 DQLALKTTQTP
-250 INHTLAKNDSKNT
+250 INNTLAKNDAKNT

-275 KESHNKERTTPPSN
+275 KESHNKEHANPQNN

-296 REALQMN
+296 KEALQMN

-311 SKKKPEKTP
+311 SKKKSEKTP
-320 TKTQTTAATPEN
+320 TKTQTTAPSATPEN

-361 KEEKAKE
+361 KEETTKEISDSKEKAKE
-368 VSENKEK
+368 TNS
-375 TKESNNSAQ
+375 SAQ
-384 SAQNAQASD
+384 SAQNTQASD
-393 KTSENKSAA
+393 KASENKSVT

-425 SRISMDLFPKELGK
+425 SKISMDLFPKELGK
-439 VEVTIQKVG
+439 VEVIIQKVG

-495 QPKEPL
+495 QPKEQL
-501 REPFKEQESTPLK
+501 RELFKEQESTPLK

-520 YQENTDN
+520 YQENTDH
-527 ENKETS
+527 ENQETS

>member
-1 MPSFVN
+1 MPSPIN
-7 PIHTNANALNSGTK
+7 PIHTNANANANASTLINSGAK
-21 NEVKD
+21 NEG
-26 TKNAPKSASKDFNK
+26 TKNAPKSASKDFSK

-54 ENPNALKATPKDAKE
+54 ESPNPSALKTTPKDAKE
-69 DAKELEKTPTPHHQH
+69 GAKALEKTPTLQPQH
-84 AQNLA
+84 AQNPA

-98 DLLNHKKTTASH
+98 DLLNHQKTTASH

-116 HEPTLKDLL
+116 HE
-125 NHKKTT
+125 
-131 ASHEAQHETHEMHET
+131 HET

-165 ASNAH
+165 TSNDH
-170 QANLTNK
+170 QTNLTNK

-190 KNPTAPTHNAKEP
+190 KNPTAPTHNAKES

-209 HALSQKHDLNASNIQ
+209 QTLSQKHDLNASNIQ
-224 VGTPLEKKETPLNAS
+224 ATAPLEKKETPLNAG
-239 DQLALKTTQTS
+239 DHLALKTTQAPT
-250 INHTLAKNDSKNT
+250 NHTLAKNDAKNT

-275 KESHNKERTTPPSN
+275 KESHNKEHANPQNN

-296 REALQMN
+296 KEALQMN

-320 TKTQTTAATPEN
+320 TKAQTTAPSIAPEN
-332 APKIPLKTPP
+332 ALKIPLKTPP

-361 KEEKAKE
+361 KEETTKE
-368 VSENKEK
+368 ASDNKEK

-384 SAQNAQASD
+384 SAQNTQASD
-393 KTSENKSAA
+393 KTSDNKSIA

-439 VEVTIQKVG
+439 VEVIIQKVG

-495 QPKEPL
+495 QPKEQL
-501 REPFKEQESTPLK
+501 REPFKEQELTPLK

-520 YQENTDN
+520 YQENTDH
-527 ENKETS
+527 ENQETS

>member
-1 MPSFVN
+1 MPSPID
-7 PIHTNANALNSGTK
+7 PIHTNANANALNSGAK
-21 NEVKD
+21 NED
-26 TKNAPKSASKDFNK
+26 IKNAPKGASKDFSK

-54 ENPNALKATPKDAKE
+54 ENPNALKATPKNSKEGAKE

-98 DLLNHKKTTASH
+98 DLLNHKKTAVSH
-110 EAQHET
+110 EAQH
-116 HEPTLKDLL
+116 K
-125 NHKKTT
+125 N
-131 ASHEAQHETHEMHET
+131 HET

-165 ASNAH
+165 TSNAH
-170 QANLTNK
+170 QTNLTNK

-190 KNPTAPTHNAKEP
+190 KNPTAPTDTKKEP

-209 HALSQKHDLNASNIQ
+209 QTLSQKHDLNASNIQ
-224 VGTPLEKKETPLNAS
+224 VGTPLEKKETPLKAS

-250 INHTLAKNDSKNT
+250 INHTLAKNDAKNT

-275 KESHNKERTTPPSN
+275 KESHNKERTTPSHN

-296 REALQMN
+296 REALPMN

-320 TKTQTTAATPEN
+320 TKTQTTAQAATPEN

-375 TKESNNSAQ
+375 TKESTNSAQ
-384 SAQNAQASD
+384 NAQNAQASD
-393 KTSENKSAA
+393 KASENKSAA

-407 KHFTQQLKQE
+407 KYFTQQLKQE

-495 QPKEPL
+495 QPKESL

>member
-1 MPSFVN
+1 MPSPIN
-7 PIHTNANALNSGTK
+7 PIHTNANALNSGAK
-21 NEVKD
+21 NED
-26 TKNAPKSASKDFNK
+26 TKNAPKSTSKDFSK
-40 ILNQKISKDKTAPK
+40 ILNQKISKDKTVPK
-54 ENPNALKATPKDAKE
+54 ENPSALKATPKDAKK
-69 DAKELEKTPTPHHQH
+69 DSKELEKTPTPHHQH
-84 AQNLA
+84 AQNPA

-110 EAQHET
+110 EAQH
-116 HEPTLKDLL
+116 K
-125 NHKKTT
+125 N
-131 ASHEAQHETHEMHET
+131 HET
-146 NPKTPNE
+146 NPKAPNE

-165 ASNAH
+165 ISNAH

-190 KNPTAPTHNAKEP
+190 KNPTTPTHNTKDP

-209 HALSQKHDLNASNIQ
+209 QTLSQKHDLNASNIQ
-224 VGTPLEKKETPLNAS
+224 VVAPLEKKETPLNAS

-250 INHTLAKNDSKNT
+250 INHTLAKNGAKNT

-275 KESHNKERTTPPSN
+275 KEPHNKEHATPPSN

-320 TKTQTTAATPEN
+320 IHAKTQTTAQATTPKN
-332 APKIPLKTPP
+332 PPKIPLKTPP

-361 KEEKAKE
+361 KEEKTKE

-375 TKESNNSAQ
+375 TKESTN
-384 SAQNAQASD
+384 SAQNAQNAQSSD

-439 VEVTIQKVG
+439 VEVIIQKVG

-495 QPKEPL
+495 QPKEQL
-501 REPFKEQESTPLK
+501 RELFKEQESTPLK

-527 ENKETS
+527 EHKETS

>member
-1 MPSFVN
+1 MPSPVN
-7 PIHTNANALNSGTK
+7 PIHTNANALNSGAK

-26 TKNAPKSASKDFNK
+26 TKNAPKSASKDFSK
-40 ILNQKISKDKTAPK
+40 ILNQKISKDKTASK
-54 ENPNALKATPKDAKE
+54 EDPNASKVTPKDSKEGAKE
-69 DAKELEKTPTPHHQH
+69 NAKALEKTPTLQPQH
-84 AQNLA
+84 AQNPA

-98 DLLNHKKTTASH
+98 DLLNHQKTTASH
-110 EAQHET
+110 EAQHE
-116 HEPTLKDLL
+116 
-125 NHKKTT
+125 N
-131 ASHEAQHETHEMHET
+131 HET

-153 TLNKNEKKPNGV
+153 TLNKNEKKSNGV
-165 ASNAH
+165 TSNAH
-170 QANLTNK
+170 QTNLTNK
-177 NPLTPTNH
+177 NPTPTNH

-190 KNPTAPTHNAKEP
+190 KNPTAPTHNAKES

-209 HALSQKHDLNASNIQ
+209 QTLSQKHDLNASNIQ
-224 VGTPLEKKETPLNAS
+224 AAMTPENKTPLNAS
-239 DQLALKTTQTS
+239 DQFALKTTQTPT
-250 INHTLAKNDSKNT
+250 NHTLAKNDAKNT

-275 KESHNKERTTPPSN
+275 KDPHNKEHATPQNN

-296 REALQMN
+296 KEALQMN

-320 TKTQTTAATPEN
+320 TKAQTTAPSIAPEN

-348 ANPPNDNA
+348 ANPPPNDNP

-361 KEEKAKE
+361 KEETTKE
-368 VSENKEK
+368 ASDNKEK
-375 TKESNNSAQ
+375 TKESNNSTQ
-384 SAQNAQASD
+384 NAQNAQASD
-393 KTSENKSAA
+393 KTSENKSVTH
-402 PKETI
+402 KETI

-425 SRISMDLFPKELGK
+425 SRISMDLFPRELGK
-439 VEVTIQKVG
+439 VEVIIQKVG

-520 YQENTDN
+520 YQENTDH
-527 ENKETS
+527 ENQETS

>member
-1 MPSFVN
+1 MPSPIN
-7 PIHTNANALNSGTK
+7 PIHTNANANASTLINSGAK

-26 TKNAPKSASKDFNK
+26 TKNAPKSASKDFSK

-54 ENPNALKATPKDAKE
+54 ENPNALKATPKNSKEGAKE
-69 DAKELEKTPTPHHQH
+69 NAKELEKTPTPHHQH

-116 HEPTLKDLL
+116 HE
-125 NHKKTT
+125 
-131 ASHEAQHETHEMHET
+131 HET

-165 ASNAH
+165 ASSAH

-185 ANNAI
+185 AI
-190 KNPTAPTHNAKEP
+190 KNPTAPTHNAKES

-224 VGTPLEKKETPLNAS
+224 ATAPLEKKETPLNAS

-275 KESHNKERTTPPSN
+275 KESHNKEYTTPPSN

-320 TKTQTTAATPEN
+320 IHAKTQTTAQATTPEN

-368 VSENKEK
+368 ASDNKEK
-375 TKESNNSAQ
+375 TKESTNSAQ
-384 SAQNAQASD
+384 SVQNAQASD
-393 KTSENKSAA
+393 KTSENKSTA

-495 QPKEPL
+495 QPKEQL
-501 REPFKEQESTPLK
+501 RESFKEQESTPLK

>member
-1 MPSFVN
+1 MPSPVN
-7 PIHTNANALNSGTK
+7 PLHTNANALNSGAK

-26 TKNAPKSASKDFNK
+26 TKNAPKSASKDFSK
-40 ILNQKISKDKTAPK
+40 ILNQKISKDKTTPK
-54 ENPNALKATPKDAKE
+54 ENPSALKDAPKDAK
-69 DAKELEKTPTPHHQH
+69 ALEKTPTLPHQH

-98 DLLNHKKTTASH
+98 DLLNHQKTHPTAPH
-110 EAQHET
+110 EAQHEI
-116 HEPTLKDLL
+116 HEV
-125 NHKKTT
+125 
-131 ASHEAQHETHEMHET
+131 HET

-153 TLNKNEKKPNGV
+153 TLNKNKKKPNEV
-165 ASNAH
+165 TSNAH
-170 QANLTNK
+170 QTNFPNK
-177 NPLTPTNH
+177 NPITPTNH
-185 ANNAI
+185 ANHAN
-190 KNPTAPTHNAKEP
+190 KTPTTPTHSTKEP

-209 HALSQKHDLNASNIQ
+209 QTLSQKHDLNASNIQ
-224 VGTPLEKKETPLNAS
+224 AATTPENKNPLSAS
-239 DQLALKTTQTS
+239 DQLALKTTQTPT
-250 INHTLAKNDSKNT
+250 NHTLAKNDAKNT

-275 KESHNKERTTPPSN
+275 KEPLNKEHANPPNN

-296 REALQMN
+296 KEALQMN

-320 TKTQTTAATPEN
+320 IHAKTQATAPSMAPEN

-348 ANPPNDNA
+348 ANPPNDNI

-361 KEEKAKE
+361 KEEKTKE
-368 VSENKEK
+368 ISDNKEK
-375 TKESNNSAQ
+375 TKETNSSAQ
-384 SAQNAQASD
+384 SAQNTQASD
-393 KTSENKSAA
+393 KTSENKSTA

-407 KHFTQQLKQE
+407 KHFAQQLKQE

-425 SRISMDLFPKELGK
+425 SKISMDLFPKELGK

-495 QPKEPL
+495 QQAPKEQPK
-501 REPFKEQESTPLK
+501 EPFKEQELTPLK

-520 YQENTDN
+520 YQENTDH
-527 ENKETS
+527 ENQETS

>member
-7 PIHTNANALNSGTK
+7 PIHTNASTNANALNSGAK
-21 NEVKD
+21 NGVKD
-26 TKNAPKSASKDFNK
+26 TKNAPKSASKDFSK
-40 ILNQKISKDKTAPK
+40 ILNQKISNDKSAPK
-54 ENPNALKATPKDAKE
+54 ENPNALKATPK

-110 EAQHET
+110 EAQHEI
-116 HEPTLKDLL
+116 
-125 NHKKTT
+125 HKN
-131 ASHEAQHETHEMHET
+131 HET

-153 TLNKNEKKPNGV
+153 TLNKNEKKPNEV

-190 KNPTAPTHNAKEP
+190 KNPTAPTDTKKDP

-224 VGTPLEKKETPLNAS
+224 VGTPLEKKETLLKAS

-250 INHTLAKNDSKNT
+250 INHTLAKDSKNT

-275 KESHNKERTTPPSN
+275 KESHNKEHATPPSN

-320 TKTQTTAATPEN
+320 TKTQTTAQAAAPEN
-332 APKIPLKTPP
+332 TPKIPLKAPP

-375 TKESNNSAQ
+375 TKESTN
-384 SAQNAQASD
+384 SAQNAQNAQSSD
-393 KTSENKSAA
+393 KTSENKSAT

-439 VEVTIQKVG
+439 VEVIIQKVG

-495 QPKEPL
+495 QEKEPL

>member
-1 MPSFVN
+1 MPSPVN
-7 PIHTNANALNSGTK
+7 PIHTNANALNSGAK

-26 TKNAPKSASKDFNK
+26 TKNAPKSASKDFSK

-54 ENPNALKATPKDAKE
+54 ESPNHSALKDAPKDAK
-69 DAKELEKTPTPHHQH
+69 ALEKSPTLNHQH
-84 AQNLA
+84 AQNPI

-98 DLLNHKKTTASH
+98 DLLNHQKTTAEH
-110 EAQHET
+110 ETQHET
-116 HEPTLKDLL
+116 HEA
-125 NHKKTT
+125 N
-131 ASHEAQHETHEMHET
+131 ET

-153 TLNKNEKKPNGV
+153 TLNKNEKKPNEV
-165 ASNAH
+165 TSNAH
-170 QANLTNK
+170 QTNLPSK
-177 NPLTPTNH
+177 NPITPNR
-185 ANNAI
+185 ANNAN
-190 KNPTAPTHNAKEP
+190 KTPTTPTHNAKDP

-209 HALSQKHDLNASNIQ
+209 QTLSQKHDLNASNIQ
-224 VGTPLEKKETPLNAS
+224 AATTPENKNPLNAS
-239 DQLALKTTQTS
+239 DHLALKTTQTPT
-250 INHTLAKNDSKNT
+250 NHTLAKNDAKNT

-275 KESHNKERTTPPSN
+275 KEPHNKDHANPQNN

-296 REALQMN
+296 KEALQMN

-320 TKTQTTAATPEN
+320 IHAKTQTTAPSIAPEN
-332 APKIPLKTPP
+332 APKIPLKTLP

-348 ANPPNDNA
+348 ANPPNDNP

-361 KEEKAKE
+361 KEEKTKE
-368 VSENKEK
+368 ASDNKEK
-375 TKESNNSAQ
+375 TKEASN
-384 SAQNAQASD
+384 SAQNAQNTQASD
-393 KTSENKSAA
+393 KTSENKSIA

-439 VEVTIQKVG
+439 VEVIIQKVG

-495 QPKEPL
+495 QPKEPFK
-501 REPFKEQESTPLK
+501 EPFKDQELTPLK

-527 ENKETS
+527 ENQETS
-533 MQITLYA
+533 MQITLYAWF

>member
-1 MPSFVN
+1 MPSPVN
-7 PIHTNANALNSGTK
+7 PIHTNANALNGGVK
-21 NEVKD
+21 NED
-26 TKNAPKSASKDFNK
+26 TKNAPKSASKDFSK
-40 ILNQKISKDKTAPK
+40 ILNQKISKDKTASK
-54 ENPNALKATPKDAKE
+54 EDSNASKVTPKDAKT
-69 DAKELEKTPTPHHQH
+69 LEKTPTPPHQH
-84 AQNLA
+84 AQNPA

-98 DLLNHKKTTASH
+98 DWLNHQKTTASH
-110 EAQHET
+110 EAQHEN
-116 HEPTLKDLL
+116 HE
-125 NHKKTT
+125 N
-131 ASHEAQHETHEMHET
+131 HET

-153 TLNKNEKKPNGV
+153 TLNKNEKKPNEV

-170 QANLTNK
+170 QTNLPNK
-177 NPLTPTNH
+177 NPITPTNH

-190 KNPTAPTHNAKEP
+190 KTPTTPTHNAKDP

-209 HALSQKHDLNASNIQ
+209 QTLSQKHDLNASNIQ
-224 VGTPLEKKETPLNAS
+224 ATTTPENKTPLNAS
-239 DQLALKTTQTS
+239 DHLALKTTQTPT
-250 INHTLAKNDSKNT
+250 NHTLAKNDAKNT

-275 KESHNKERTTPPSN
+275 KESPNKEHTIPPNN

-296 REALQMN
+296 KEALQMN

-311 SKKKPEKTP
+311 SKKKSEKTP
-320 TKTQTTAATPEN
+320 TKTQTTAPSIVPEN

-348 ANPPNDNA
+348 ANPPPNDNI

-361 KEEKAKE
+361 KEETTKE
-368 VSENKEK
+368 ASDNKEK
-375 TKESNNSAQ
+375 TKETNSSAQ

-393 KTSENKSAA
+393 KTSENKSTA

-439 VEVTIQKVG
+439 VEVIIQKVG

-495 QPKEPL
+495 QPKEQL
-501 REPFKEQESTPLK
+501 REPFKEQELTPLK

-520 YQENTDN
+520 YQENTDH
-527 ENKETS
+527 EHQETS

>member
-1 MPSFVN
+1 MPSPVN
-7 PIHTNANALNSGTK
+7 PIHTNANALNSGAK

-26 TKNAPKSASKDFNK
+26 TKNAPKSASKDFSK
-40 ILNQKISKDKTAPK
+40 ILNQKISKDKTVSK

-69 DAKELEKTPTPHHQH
+69 DAKTLEKTPTPQPPH
-84 AQNLA
+84 AQNPA
-89 KDQQAPTLK
+89 KNQQAPTLK
-98 DLLNHKKTTASH
+98 DWLNPKTTAPH

-116 HEPTLKDLL
+116 HEA
-125 NHKKTT
+125 N
-131 ASHEAQHETHEMHET
+131 ET

-153 TLNKNEKKPNGV
+153 TLNKNEKKPNEV
-165 ASNAH
+165 TSSVH
-170 QANLTNK
+170 QTNLPNK
-177 NPLTPTNH
+177 NPITPTNR

-190 KNPTAPTHNAKEP
+190 KNPTAQTHNAKES

-209 HALSQKHDLNASNIQ
+209 QTLSQKHDLNASNIQ
-224 VGTPLEKKETPLNAS
+224 AATTPENKTPLNAS
-239 DQLALKTTQTS
+239 DHLALKTTPKNPTTNPTT
-250 INHTLAKNDSKNT
+250 IKNDAKNT

-275 KESHNKERTTPPSN
+275 KEPHNKEHATPQNN

-296 REALQMN
+296 KEALQMN
-303 AIKRDKTL
+303 TIKRDKTL
-311 SKKKPEKTP
+311 SKKKSEKTP
-320 TKTQTTAATPEN
+320 TKAQTTAPSIAPEN

-348 ANPPNDNA
+348 ANPPPNDNP

-361 KEEKAKE
+361 KEETTKE
-368 VSENKEK
+368 ASDNKEK
-375 TKESNNSAQ
+375 TKETSNSAQ

-393 KTSENKSAA
+393 KTSENKSVT

-439 VEVTIQKVG
+439 VEVIIQKVG

-495 QPKEPL
+495 QPKEQL

-520 YQENTDN
+520 YQENTDH

>member
-1 MPSFVN
+1 MPSPVN
-7 PIHTNANALNSGTK
+7 PIHTNANALNSGAK

-26 TKNAPKSASKDFNK
+26 TKNAPKSASKDFSK
-40 ILNQKISKDKTAPK
+40 ILNQKISKDKTASK
-54 ENPNALKATPKDAKE
+54 ENPNALKATPKNAKE
-69 DAKELEKTPTPHHQH
+69 DAKALEKTPTPPHQH
-84 AQNLA
+84 AQNPI

-98 DLLNHKKTTASH
+98 DLLNHPKTHPTAEH

-116 HEPTLKDLL
+116 HEA
-125 NHKKTT
+125 N
-131 ASHEAQHETHEMHET
+131 ET

-153 TLNKNEKKPNGV
+153 TLNKNEKKPNEV
-165 ASNAH
+165 TSNAH
-170 QANLTNK
+170 QTNLPSK
-177 NPLTPTNH
+177 NPITPTNH
-185 ANNAI
+185 ANNATQ
-190 KNPTAPTHNAKEP
+190 KPTTPTHNAKEP

-209 HALSQKHDLNASNIQ
+209 QTLSQKHDLNASNIQ
-224 VGTPLEKKETPLNAS
+224 AVTTPENKTPLNAS
-239 DQLALKTTQTS
+239 DHLALKTTQTPT
-250 INHTLAKNDSKNT
+250 NHTLAKNDAKNT

-275 KESHNKERTTPPSN
+275 KESSNKEHATPQNN

-296 REALQMN
+296 KEALQMN

-320 TKTQTTAATPEN
+320 IHAKTQTTAPSMAPEN

-348 ANPPNDNA
+348 ANPPLNDNI
-356 PTPLE
+356 PTLLE
-361 KEEKAKE
+361 KEEKTQE
-368 VSENKEK
+368 ISDNKEK
-375 TKESNNSAQ
+375 TKESNS
-384 SAQNAQASD
+384 SAQNAQNTQASD
-393 KTSENKSAA
+393 KASENKSAA

-495 QPKEPL
+495 QPKEQL
-501 REPFKEQESTPLK
+501 REPFKEQELSPLK

-520 YQENTDN
+520 YQENTDH
-527 ENKETS
+527 EHQETS

>member
-1 MPSFVN
+1 MPSPIN
-7 PIHTNANALNSGTK
+7 PIHTSTNALNSGAK
-21 NEVKD
+21 NED
-26 TKNAPKSASKDFNK
+26 TKNAPKSASKDFSK

-54 ENPNALKATPKDAKE
+54 ENPSALKATPKNAKEGAKKDAK
-69 DAKELEKTPTPHHQH
+69 ALEKTPTPHPQH

-110 EAQHET
+110 EAQNET
-116 HEPTLKDLL
+116 HE
-125 NHKKTT
+125 NY
-131 ASHEAQHETHEMHET
+131 ET

-177 NPLTPTNH
+177 DPLTPT
-185 ANNAI
+185 NNAI
-190 KNPTAPTHNAKEP
+190 KNPTAPTDTKKEP

-209 HALSQKHDLNASNIQ
+209 QTLSQKHDLNASNIQ
-224 VGTPLEKKETPLNAS
+224 VVAPLEKKENPLNAS
-239 DQLALKTTQTS
+239 DQLALKTTQAP
-250 INHTLAKNDSKNT
+250 INNTLAKNDAKST

-275 KESHNKERTTPPSN
+275 KESHNKERTTPPNN

-296 REALQMN
+296 REALPMN

-320 TKTQTTAATPEN
+320 TKAQTTAPSTTPEN

-375 TKESNNSAQ
+375 TKESTNSAQ
-384 SAQNAQASD
+384 SAQNTQSSD

-495 QPKEPL
+495 QPKEQL

>member
-1 MPSFVN
+1 MPSPVN
-7 PIHTNANALNSGTK
+7 PLHTNANALNSGAK

-26 TKNAPKSASKDFNK
+26 AKNAPKSASKDFSK
-40 ILNQKISKDKTAPK
+40 ILNQKISKDKTTPK
-54 ENPNALKATPKDAKE
+54 ESLNHSALKDAPKDAK
-69 DAKELEKTPTPHHQH
+69 ALEKTPTLPHQH
-84 AQNLA
+84 AQNPA

-98 DLLNHKKTTASH
+98 DLLNHQKTHPTAPH
-110 EAQHET
+110 EAQHEI
-116 HEPTLKDLL
+116 HEV
-125 NHKKTT
+125 
-131 ASHEAQHETHEMHET
+131 HET
-146 NPKTPNE
+146 NPKTPKE
-153 TLNKNEKKPNGV
+153 TLSKNEKKPNGV

-170 QANLTNK
+170 QTNLPNK
-177 NPLTPTNH
+177 NLITPTNRTNH
-185 ANNAI
+185 AN
-190 KNPTAPTHNAKEP
+190 KTPTTPTHNAKEP

-209 HALSQKHDLNASNIQ
+209 QTLSQKHDLNASNIQ
-224 VGTPLEKKETPLNAS
+224 AATTPENKTPLNAS
-239 DQLALKTTQTS
+239 DHLALKTTQTPT
-250 INHTLAKNDSKNT
+250 NHTLAKNDAKNT

-275 KESHNKERTTPPSN
+275 KEPQNKEHANPPNS

-296 REALQMN
+296 KEALQMN

-320 TKTQTTAATPEN
+320 IHAKTQATTPSVAPEN
-332 APKIPLKTPP
+332 APKLALKTPP

-348 ANPPNDNA
+348 ANPPNDNIL
-356 PTPLE
+356 TPLE
-361 KEEKAKE
+361 KEEKTKE
-368 VSENKEK
+368 ISDNKEK
-375 TKESNNSAQ
+375 AKETNSSAQ
-384 SAQNAQASD
+384 SAQNTQASD
-393 KTSENKSAA
+393 KTSDNKSIA

-425 SRISMDLFPKELGK
+425 SKISMDLFPKELGK

-495 QPKEPL
+495 QQAPKDQPK
-501 REPFKEQESTPLK
+501 EPFKEQELTPLK

-520 YQENTDN
+520 YQENTDH
-527 ENKETS
+527 ENQETS

>member
-1 MPSFVN
+1 MPSPIN
-7 PIHTNANALNSGTK
+7 PIHTNANALNSGAK

-26 TKNAPKSASKDFNK
+26 TKNAPKSASKDFSK
-40 ILNQKISKDKTAPK
+40 ILNQKISKDKTASK
-54 ENPNALKATPKDAKE
+54 EDPNASKVTPKDAK
-69 DAKELEKTPTPHHQH
+69 ALEKTLPHQH
-84 AQNLA
+84 AQNPA

-98 DLLNHKKTTASH
+98 DWLNHKKTTAPH
-110 EAQHET
+110 ETQHET
-116 HEPTLKDLL
+116 HEA
-125 NHKKTT
+125 N
-131 ASHEAQHETHEMHET
+131 ET

-165 ASNAH
+165 TSNAH
-170 QANLTNK
+170 QTNLTNK
-177 NPLTPTNH
+177 NPITPTNH

-190 KNPTAPTHNAKEP
+190 KNPTAPTDTKKEP

-209 HALSQKHDLNASNIQ
+209 QTLSQKHDLNASNIQ
-224 VGTPLEKKETPLNAS
+224 AATTPENKNPLNAS
-239 DQLALKTTQTS
+239 DQFALKTTQTPT
-250 INHTLAKNDSKNT
+250 NHTLAKNDSKNT

-275 KESHNKERTTPPSN
+275 KESPNKEHANPSHN

-296 REALQMN
+296 KEALQMN

-320 TKTQTTAATPEN
+320 TKTQTTAPSIAPEN

-348 ANPPNDNA
+348 ANPPPNDNI

-361 KEEKAKE
+361 KEEKTQE
-368 VSENKEK
+368 ISDNKEK
-375 TKESNNSAQ
+375 TKETNS
-384 SAQNAQASD
+384 SAQNAQNTQASD
-393 KTSENKSAA
+393 KTSENKSVT

-439 VEVTIQKVG
+439 VEVIIQKVG

-495 QPKEPL
+495 QPKEQL
-501 REPFKEQESTPLK
+501 RELFKEQESTPLK

-527 ENKETS
+527 ENQETS

>member
-1 MPSFVN
+1 MSSPIN
-7 PIHTNANALNSGTK
+7 PIHTNANALNSGAK
-21 NEVKD
+21 NED
-26 TKNAPKSASKDFNK
+26 TKNAPKSASKDFSK

-54 ENPNALKATPKDAKE
+54 ENPNALKAVPKDAKE
-69 DAKELEKTPTPHHQH
+69 DAKTLEKTPTPHHQH

-98 DLLNHKKTTASH
+98 DWLNHKKTTASH

-116 HEPTLKDLL
+116 HET
-125 NHKKTT
+125 N
-131 ASHEAQHETHEMHET
+131 ET

-165 ASNAH
+165 TSNAH
-170 QANLTNK
+170 QTNLASK
-177 NPLTPTNH
+177 NPITPNH

-190 KNPTAPTHNAKEP
+190 KNPTTPTHNAKES

-209 HALSQKHDLNASNIQ
+209 QTLSQKHDLNASNIQ
-224 VGTPLEKKETPLNAS
+224 ATTPLEKKETPLNAS
-239 DQLALKTTQTS
+239 DQLALKTTQTP
-250 INHTLAKNDSKNT
+250 INNTLAKNDAKNT
-263 ANLSSVLQSLEK
+263 ANLSSILQSLEK
-275 KESHNKERTTPPSN
+275 KDPHNKEHATPPNN

-296 REALQMN
+296 KEALQMN

-311 SKKKPEKTP
+311 SKKKSE
-320 TKTQTTAATPEN
+320 KTQTKAQTTAPSATPEN
-332 APKIPLKTPP
+332 APKLALKTPP

-348 ANPPNDNA
+348 ANPPNDNP

-361 KEEKAKE
+361 KEGTTKE
-368 VSENKEK
+368 TSDNKEK

-393 KTSENKSAA
+393 KTSENKSVT

-439 VEVTIQKVG
+439 VEVIIQKVG

-457 HNNSLQTFLDNQQDL
+457 QNNSLQTFLDNQQDL

-495 QPKEPL
+495 QPKEP
-501 REPFKEQESTPLK
+501 FKEQELTPLK

-520 YQENTDN
+520 YQENTDH

-533 MQITLYA
+533 MQITLYAWF

>member
-1 MPSFVN
+1 MPSPIN
-7 PIHTNANALNSGTK
+7 PIHTSTNASALNSRAK
-21 NEVKD
+21 NED
-26 TKNAPKSASKDFNK
+26 TKNAPKSASKDFSK
-40 ILNQKISKDKTAPK
+40 ILNQKISKDKTTPK
-54 ENPNALKATPKDAKE
+54 ENPNALKATPQDAKE
-69 DAKELEKTPTPHHQH
+69 GAKEGAKTLEKTPTPHPQH

-98 DLLNHKKTTASH
+98 DWLNRPKTHPTAPH

-116 HEPTLKDLL
+116 HEA
-125 NHKKTT
+125 N
-131 ASHEAQHETHEMHET
+131 ET

-170 QANLTNK
+170 QTNLTNK
-177 NPLTPTNH
+177 NPITPTNH

-190 KNPTAPTHNAKEP
+190 KNPTTPTHNAKEP

-209 HALSQKHDLNASNIQ
+209 QALSQKHDLNASNIQ
-224 VGTPLEKKETPLNAS
+224 AATTPENKTPLNAS
-239 DQLALKTTQTS
+239 DQFALKTTQTPT
-250 INHTLAKNDSKNT
+250 NHTLAKNDAKNT

-275 KESHNKERTTPPSN
+275 KESPNKEHATPQNN

-296 REALQMN
+296 KEALQMN

-311 SKKKPEKTP
+311 SKKKSEKTP
-320 TKTQTTAATPEN
+320 TKAQTTAPSIAPEN

-348 ANPPNDNA
+348 ANPPPNDNI

-361 KEEKAKE
+361 KEEKTQE
-368 VSENKEK
+368 ISENKEK
-375 TKESNNSAQ
+375 TKETNNSSQ
-384 SAQNAQASD
+384 STQNAQASD
-393 KTSENKSAA
+393 KTSENKSIA

-439 VEVTIQKVG
+439 VEVIIQKVG

-495 QPKEPL
+495 QQTPKDQL
-501 REPFKEQESTPLK
+501 RELFKEQESSPLK

-527 ENKETS
+527 ENQETS

>member
-1 MPSFVN
+1 MPSPIN
-7 PIHTNANALNSGTK
+7 PIHTNANANALNSGAK

-26 TKNAPKSASKDFNK
+26 TKNAPKSASKDFSK

-54 ENPNALKATPKDAKE
+54 ENPSALKATPKNSKEGAKE
-69 DAKELEKTPTPHHQH
+69 DAKELEKTPTPQPQH

-98 DLLNHKKTTASH
+98 DLLNHQKTTASH
-110 EAQHET
+110 EAQH
-116 HEPTLKDLL
+116 K
-125 NHKKTT
+125 N
-131 ASHEAQHETHEMHET
+131 HET

-153 TLNKNEKKPNGV
+153 TSNKNEKKPNGV
-165 ASNAH
+165 TSNAH
-170 QANLTNK
+170 QTSLTNK

-185 ANNAI
+185 ANNSI

-224 VGTPLEKKETPLNAS
+224 ATTPLEKKETPLKAN

-250 INHTLAKNDSKNT
+250 INHTLAKNDAKST

-275 KESHNKERTTPPSN
+275 KDPHNKERATPSHN

-296 REALQMN
+296 REALPMN

-320 TKTQTTAATPEN
+320 TKAQTTAPSIAPEN

-348 ANPPNDNA
+348 ANPPNNNA

-361 KEEKAKE
+361 KEEKTKE
-368 VSENKEK
+368 VSDNKEK
-375 TKESNNSAQ
+375 TKESANSAQ
-384 SAQNAQASD
+384 NAQNAQASD
-393 KTSENKSAA
+393 KTSENKSAT

-417 IQEYKPPM
+417 IQEYKPPI

-439 VEVTIQKVG
+439 VEVVIQKVG

-495 QPKEPL
+495 QEK
-501 REPFKEQESTPLK
+501 EPFKESFKEQELTPLK

-527 ENKETS
+527 EHKETS

>member
-1 MPSFVN
+1 MPSPVN
-7 PIHTNANALNSGTK
+7 PLHTNANALNGGAK

-26 TKNAPKSASKDFNK
+26 TKNAPKSASKDFSK
-40 ILNQKISKDKTAPK
+40 ILNQKISKDKTASK
-54 ENPNALKATPKDAKE
+54 ENPSALKTTPKDAK
-69 DAKELEKTPTPHHQH
+69 ALEKTLPHQH
-84 AQNLA
+84 AQNPI

-98 DLLNHKKTTASH
+98 DWLNHPKTHPTASH

-116 HEPTLKDLL
+116 HEA
-125 NHKKTT
+125 N
-131 ASHEAQHETHEMHET
+131 ET

-153 TLNKNEKKPNGV
+153 TLNKNEKKPNEV
-165 ASNAH
+165 TSNAH
-170 QANLTNK
+170 QTNLPNK
-177 NPLTPTNH
+177 NPITPTNH

-190 KNPTAPTHNAKEP
+190 KTSTTPTHNAKDP

-209 HALSQKHDLNASNIQ
+209 QTLSQKHDLNASNIQ
-224 VGTPLEKKETPLNAS
+224 AATTPENKTPLNAS
-239 DQLALKTTQTS
+239 DQLALKTTPKNPTTNPTT
-250 INHTLAKNDSKNT
+250 IKNDAKNT

-275 KESHNKERTTPPSN
+275 KEAPNKEHANPQNN

-296 REALQMN
+296 KEALQMN

-320 TKTQTTAATPEN
+320 TKTQTTAPSIAPEN

-342 LMPLIG
+342 LMPLTG
-348 ANPPNDNA
+348 ANPPNNSA

-361 KEEKAKE
+361 KEEKTKE
-368 VSENKEK
+368 ISDNKEK
-375 TKESNNSAQ
+375 AKESNNSAQ
-384 SAQNAQASD
+384 SAQNTQASD
-393 KTSENKSAA
+393 KTSDNKSIA

-425 SRISMDLFPKELGK
+425 SKISMDLFPKELGK
-439 VEVTIQKVG
+439 VEVIIQKVG

-501 REPFKEQESTPLK
+501 REPFKEQELTPLK

-520 YQENTDN
+520 YQENTDH
-527 ENKETS
+527 ENQETS